1 MRDQKNLNFNFT
13 ISLNFLYVHMQI
25 LITETL
31 PTKRQKEREF
41 PGLNHTNLAILKQ
54 TLQFMTFVLRRSLEF
69 TSETKNL
76 NNISK
81 I

>member
-31 PTKRQKEREF
+31 PTKR
-41 PGLNHTNLAILKQ
+41 
-54 TLQFMTFVLRRSLEF
+54 
-69 TSETKNL
+69 
-76 NNISK
+76 
-81 I
+81 